1 MRYRRR
7 RRAFRGRRVSRRVFS
22 RGRGGRRSFR
32 GRRRGSAGRLRIG
45 YRM

>member
-7 RRAFRGRRVSRRVFS
+7 RRGYGPRRSRR
-22 RGRGGRRSFR
+22 RRR
-32 GRRRGSAGRLRIG
+32 GRRRTVGRLRIG